1 MAIHTYIDIYT
12 VYSRDWYQAVK
23 GSWDSAAREGYA
35 REPKRRQRT
44 RTTTHTTKN
53 CTTVISFFY
62 IMRKPH
68 KPLCPKAFRVL
79 QTKKFTA
86 KKQKICGKNKKNYSE
101 KAKNLQRKTV
111 ESVVV

>member
-1 MAIHTYIDIYT
+1 MRE
-12 VYSRDWYQAVK
+12 SRSA
-23 GSWDSAAREGYA
+23 DSEH
-35 REPKRRQRT
+35 KKQRT
-44 RTTTHTTKN
+44 YREN

-62 IMRKPH
+62 IMRFSH

>member
-1 MAIHTYIDIYT
+1 MRAEAQTANTRNNNEREKLPLT
-12 VYSRDWYQAVK
+12 V
-23 GSWDSAAREGYA
+23 
-35 REPKRRQRT
+35 
-44 RTTTHTTKN
+44 
-53 CTTVISFFY
+53 SFLY

>member
-1 MAIHTYIDIYT
+1 MRE
-12 VYSRDWYQAVK
+12 SRNA
-23 GSWDSAAREGYA
+23 DSEY
-35 REPKRRQRT
+35 KKQRT
-44 RTTTHTTKN
+44 HREN